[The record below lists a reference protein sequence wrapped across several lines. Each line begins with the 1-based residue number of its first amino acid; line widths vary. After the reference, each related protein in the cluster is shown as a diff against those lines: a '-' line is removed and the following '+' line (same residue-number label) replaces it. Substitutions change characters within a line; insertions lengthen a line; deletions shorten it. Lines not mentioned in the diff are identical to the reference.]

1 MATQYK
7 KLADSSDALLIKEA
21 IDSLS
26 NVNLTTD
33 IEATIGELVRE
44 LREAR
49 IQREGEIEKVV
60 QGLSHTP
67 PPPLDVEGLVEK
79 IFKLTNKVEV
89 KPTYTFKI
97 ERNGSGTLTGIIATP
112 TT

>member
-1 MATQYK
+1 MTTQYK

-26 NVNLTTD
+26 NVSITTD
-33 IEATIGELVRE
+33 LEAIIGELVKE

-49 IQREGEIEKVV
+49 IQREGETEKVV
-60 QGLSHTP
+60 QGLHTP

-79 IFKLTNKVEV
+79 VFKLTNKVEV
-89 KPTYTFKI
+89 RPTYNFSI
-97 ERNGSGTLTGIIATP
+97 ERNHSGVLTGITATP

>member
-26 NVNLTTD
+26 NVSITTD
-33 IEATIGELVRE
+33 LEAIIGELVKE

-49 IQREGEIEKVV
+49 IQREGETEKVV
-60 QGLSHTP
+60 QGLHTP

-79 IFKLTNKVEV
+79 VFKLTNKVEV
-89 KPTYTFKI
+89 RPTYNFSI
-97 ERNGSGTLTGIIATP
+97 ERNHSGVLTGITATP